1 MEKHGFIHNMMD
13 VKVLILY
20 VTARVDC
27 PVTAQT
33 IYELCYQDDGLSY
46 FDVQEALPQMVES
59 GHLRVEDGAYAI
71 TEKGREA
78 GALVEDSLAYPV
90 ARRAERAVERFNRD
104 VKRDGKVRAE
114 VLPREGGDFSVL
126 MGLDDDQGA
135 LMTLELMAP
144 SRQQARQL
152 ARTFHD
158 YAEEIYQAV
167 VNALLERAEQAP
179 AGDPDF
185 HTASHCLICP

>member
-179 AGDPDF
+179 AGDPEVDGER
-185 HTASHCLICP
+185 

>member
-1 MEKHGFIHNMMD
+1 M
-13 VKVLILY
+13 
-20 VTARVDC
+20 
-27 PVTAQT
+27 
-33 IYELCYQDDGLSY
+33 
-46 FDVQEALPQMVES
+46 
-59 GHLRVEDGAYAI
+59 
-71 TEKGREA
+71 
-78 GALVEDSLAYPV
+78 
-90 ARRAERAVERFNRD
+90 
-104 VKRDGKVRAE
+104 
-114 VLPREGGDFSVL
+114 LPREGGDFSVL

-179 AGDPDF
+179 AGDPEADGER
-185 HTASHCLICP
+185 